1 MEHLVEFGM
10 FTGKVLI
17 VVVGIIAVIIAI
29 VSAAMRN
36 KEAEE
41 QISVTHLNKKLK
53 KVTQKMKEVLLD
65 KKELKAEAKKTKK
78 EKKKDQGKLPSQV
91 FVINFEGDMRA
102 SAVKQLKTEVT
113 AILSVARSGDEVVA
127 CVESPGGVV
136 HGYGLAASQLLRL
149 KQKGLKLTVCV
160 DKVAASGGYMMA
172 CTADKIISAPFA
184 IVGSIGVLAQVPNLH
199 RFLKKHDI
207 DYEEITAGDYKRT
220 ISMLGEITEKGREKF
235 TEQMEN
241 THVLFKGFVAENR
254 PSLEISKVA
263 TGEYWFGNDAKHL
276 GLVDEISTSDQYLM
290 DLCDVAEIYQVK
302 AEPKK
307 KLADKLAE
315 TMSSSVT
322 QSFEKTLTFFNPNNW
337 V

>member
-1 MEHLVEFGM
+1 MEHLIEFGM

-36 KEAEE
+36 KEVEE

-78 EKKKDQGKLPSQV
+78 EKKKGQRKLPSQV

-102 SAVKQLKTEVT
+102 SAVKQLKIEVT

-199 RFLKKHDI
+199 RFLKKHNI

-241 THVLFKGFVAENR
+241 THVLFKNFVAENR

-263 TGEYWFGNDAKHL
+263 TGEYWFGNDAKNL

-307 KLADKLAE
+307 KLSDKLAE
-315 TMSSSVT
+315 TMSASVT

-337 V
+337 G